1 VGRPPGARRPAGP
14 VAGVAA
20 RPEPPAFGGATEL
33 PSGPRHLALG
43 EDGLLEHLGPPLL
56 RHPTQ
61 LPGRL
66 GQPIRQLA
74 TFGPGPVDELQLSEL
89 ITKRVVPYAYPMP
102 RPRSASVDAAIAA
115 AAIDLL
121 REMGY
126 AKLTMGEVARR
137 AGVGK
142 DSLYRRWSSKAALV
156 HEVVFERYPSGYGGA
171 PATGSLLGDVEALA
185 ALLQEANTSPEAAE
199 AIPGLLAEL
208 GRDPALEARL
218 QKQFY
223 EPMRA
228 GFAAVLDAAHA
239 RGETTVPVAPQLVA
253 DVLVGT
259 MLFRLSLLRVAADA
273 TFPRQLAAFVVGAL
287 TPPAS
292 PPRTKSP
299 SRGGS
304 P

>member
-1 VGRPPGARRPAGP
+1 M
-14 VAGVAA
+14 
-20 RPEPPAFGGATEL
+20 
-33 PSGPRHLALG
+33 
-43 EDGLLEHLGPPLL
+43 D
-56 RHPTQ
+56 
-61 LPGRL
+61 
-66 GQPIRQLA
+66 
-74 TFGPGPVDELQLSEL
+74 
-89 ITKRVVPYAYPMP
+89 
-102 RPRSASVDAAIAA
+102 ASIAA

-121 REMGY
+121 RELGY

-185 ALLQEANTSPEAAE
+185 ALLQEATTTPEAAA

-208 GRDPALEARL
+208 GRDPALETRL
-218 QKQFY
+218 HEQFY

-239 RGETTVPVAPQLVA
+239 RGETTVPVAPEMIA

-259 MLFRLSLLRVAADA
+259 MLFRLSLLGVAADPF
-273 TFPRQLAAFVVGAL
+273 FPRELAEFVVRGL
-287 TPPAS
+287 TAHLS
-292 PPRTKSP
+292 SEMITP
-299 SRGGS
+299 SRGES